1 VSVTF
6 HVEAATAPCKLARDI
21 RAAGARAGMGLRPA
35 TPVDAYADLLPEID
49 MLLLMTVEP
58 GFGGQKFL
66 DVVVPKIRRA
76 RELVKGRDLDLWI
89 QVDEPVDSIVRVDK
103 RTGEAV
109 PMVPQGHRPEVGSSG
124 LWVVGGD
131 WVVNVDPV
139 TGKQSKRIRQG
150 GGFTLARG
158 AAIPWL
164 AGQPADRR
172 NTLLREGRLS
182 RRQTGE
188 WMHGEGDEETGVLA
202 VVEGALKVYG
212 QAPGG
217 REALIGLLPA
227 GTVIG
232 QSAAFGGGPR
242 IVTAITA
249 SPSLVFTLSDSA
261 LRRVAAAHPGLWEA
275 LSALVYGQLRL
286 NAQAVAEF
294 VALRPRERL
303 VSRLLQM
310 AAQTSG
316 EIPVSQ
322 ADLAE
327 MIGVTRKAVNGWL
340 GELEAA
346 GFVRRGYGVIA
357 VLEPARL
364 ERTLEQ

>member
-1 VSVTF
+1 MSI
-6 HVEAATAPCKLARDI
+6 ES
-21 RAAGARAGMGLRPA
+21 
-35 TPVDAYADLLPEID
+35 
-49 MLLLMTVEP
+49 
-58 GFGGQKFL
+58 L
-66 DVVVPKIRRA
+66 D
-76 RELVKGRDLDLWI
+76 
-89 QVDEPVDSIVRVDK
+89 RV
-103 RTGEAV
+103 
-109 PMVPQGHRPEVGSSG
+109 
-124 LWVVGGD
+124 
-131 WVVNVDPV
+131 
-139 TGKQSKRIRQG
+139 
-150 GGFTLARG
+150 
-158 AAIPWL
+158 AAIPWF
-164 AGQPADRR
+164 ARQPADRR
-172 NTLLREGRLS
+172 DALLRAGRLT

-202 VVEGALKVYG
+202 VVDGALKVYG

-227 GTVIG
+227 GSVIG

-249 SPSLVFTLSDSA
+249 SPSLIFTLSDSV
-261 LRRVAAAHPGLWEA
+261 LRRVAAVHTGLWEA

-286 NAQAVAEF
+286 NAQTVAEF

-303 VSRLLQM
+303 ISRLLQM
-310 AAQTSG
+310 SAQAGG

-346 GFVRRGYGVIA
+346 GLVRRGYGVIGVVDA
-357 VLEPARL
+357 GRL
-364 ERTLEQ
+364 ERMLGQ